1 VLLVPRTPV
10 ATLPDLPAEQLP
22 VLFGAAQRLAT
33 AVVDALEADGT
44 FVAMNNR
51 VSQSVPHLHVHVVP
65 RRFKDGLRGFFWPRQ
80 KYEDD
85 GTVVNTHLVS
95 GRRGFP
101 KPGNYA
107 VFSRSPVT
115 RSGSVSM
122 QYMVRWYQ
130 SPRLAVGFH
139 SIPVTRRGRPIQS
152 ESQLGTFRSHGCVR
166 QRLADAKFVWDWAPI
181 GTPVVVVP

>member
-1 VLLVPRTPV
+1 MRRTLGTILLVLLVGLCL
-10 ATLPDLPAEQLP
+10 APAA
-22 VLFGAAQRLAT
+22 AAQEAPPQP
-33 AVVDALEADGT
+33 AVPDASGDG
-44 FVAMNNR
+44 
-51 VSQSVPHLHVHVVP
+51 
-65 RRFKDGLRGFFWPRQ
+65 RRIVYSNGQQRIWLV
-80 KYEDD
+80 EDD
-85 GTVVNTHLVS
+85 GTVADTHLVS

-115 RSGSVSM
+115 RSGSVTM

-152 ESQLGTFRSHGCVR
+152 ESQLGHYTSHGCVR
-166 QRLADAKFVWDWAPI
+166 QRLSDAAFVWDWAPI

>member
-1 VLLVPRTPV
+1 MRRTFSAVLLILLVG
-10 ATLPDLPAEQLP
+10 
-22 VLFGAAQRLAT
+22 VLFAPAARAADDAPAVPDASGAGRRIVYSNGQQRIWL
-33 AVVDALEADGT
+33 VE
-44 FVAMNNR
+44 
-51 VSQSVPHLHVHVVP
+51 
-65 RRFKDGLRGFFWPRQ
+65 
-80 KYEDD
+80 ED
-85 GTVVNTHLVS
+85 GTVTDTHLVS
-95 GRRGFP
+95 GRRNFP

-166 QRLADAKFVWDWAPI
+166 QRLDDARFVWDWAPI

>member
-1 VLLVPRTPV
+1 MRRTVGTILLTLLLGV
-10 ATLPDLPAEQLP
+10 AIAPAAMAQEAPDAPPIPEASGEGRRIVYSNRQ
-22 VLFGAAQRLAT
+22 QRIWLVEEDG
-33 AVVDALEADGT
+33 AVVK
-44 FVAMNNR
+44 
-51 VSQSVPHLHVHVVP
+51 S
-65 RRFKDGLRGFFWPRQ
+65 
-80 KYEDD
+80 
-85 GTVVNTHLVS
+85 HLVS

-101 KPGNYA
+101 RPGNYA

-130 SPRLAVGFH
+130 SKRLAVGFH

-152 ESQLGTFRSHGCVR
+152 EAQLGTFRSHGCVR
-166 QRLADAKFVWDWAPI
+166 QRLDDARFVWEWAPI

>member
-1 VLLVPRTPV
+1 MRRSLGAILLVLLVGVSFAPAAGAQEAPPQPAV
-10 ATLPDLPAEQLP
+10 PDGS
-22 VLFGAAQRLAT
+22 GAGRRIVYSNGQQRVWL
-33 AVVDALEADGT
+33 VE
-44 FVAMNNR
+44 
-51 VSQSVPHLHVHVVP
+51 
-65 RRFKDGLRGFFWPRQ
+65 
-80 KYEDD
+80 ED
-85 GTVVNTHLVS
+85 GTVTDTHLVS
-95 GRRGFP
+95 GRRNFP
-101 KPGNYA
+101 KPGTYA

-139 SIPVTRRGRPIQS
+139 AIPVTRRGRPIQS

-166 QRLADAKFVWDWAPI
+166 QRLSDAELVWNWAPI

>member
-1 VLLVPRTPV
+1 MRRTVGVILLVLFAGAWLAPAVSAQEAPPPPAV
-10 ATLPDLPAEQLP
+10 PDGSGEGRRIVYSNGQ
-22 VLFGAAQRLAT
+22 QRIWL
-33 AVVDALEADGT
+33 VE
-44 FVAMNNR
+44 
-51 VSQSVPHLHVHVVP
+51 
-65 RRFKDGLRGFFWPRQ
+65 
-80 KYEDD
+80 ED
-85 GTVVNTHLVS
+85 GTVTDTHLVS
-95 GRRGFP
+95 GRRNFP
-101 KPGNYA
+101 RPGSYA
-107 VFSRSPVT
+107 VFSRSPVS

-166 QRLADAKFVWDWAPI
+166 QRLSDAELLWNWAPI

>member
-1 VLLVPRTPV
+1 LVLLVG
-10 ATLPDLPAEQLP
+10 ALAAPA
-22 VLFGAAQRLAT
+22 VAAQ
-33 AVVDALEADGT
+33 EAPPGPPPVPEASGDGRRIVYSNGQQRIWLVEEDGT
-44 FVAMNNR
+44 
-51 VSQSVPHLHVHVVP
+51 LT
-65 RRFKDGLRGFFWPRQ
+65 D
-80 KYEDD
+80 
-85 GTVVNTHLVS
+85 THLVS
-95 GRRGFP
+95 GRRNFP
-101 KPGNYA
+101 RPGTYA

-115 RSGSVSM
+115 RSGSVTM

-166 QRLADAKFVWDWAPI
+166 QRLDDAKVVWDWAPI